1 MFQPMGPT
9 FRLAA
14 HSTRTLPIHRTSCSV
29 ACKPHLRLS
38 PRLIVSLVFAMAFTA
53 GVSCLDMSPYLQP
66 VLDPTSHARG
76 NAHEHTKK
84 QPRVLTPDEAS
95 AETGTATP
103 AASGVNF
110 ASLGLA
116 APVQASLVDENYHT
130 PTPIQAQAIP
140 VILEG
145 RDLLGCAQTGTGK
158 TAAFALP
165 VLSRLLTQGRDKSR
179 VGNARPRVLVLSPT
193 RELATQIGDS
203 FATYGKHTG
212 LNHTVIFGGVS
223 QFHQVRA
230 LHRGVDVLV
239 ATPGRLMDL
248 MEQKLTDFRDIHTFI
263 LDEADRMLDMGFIQ
277 PIRRIAAAVP
287 QQRQTLLF
295 SATMPKEIMHLADSL
310 LRDPVKI
317 SVTPVASAAP
327 LIEQSLY
334 MVHQKSK
341 PALLRLLLQDESM
354 SRVVVFIRTK
364 HGANKLAT
372 ALERAGIDAVAI
384 HGNKSQNQR
393 ERALDLFRAGRSRV
407 LVATDVAA
415 RGLDVDGVTHVI
427 NFDLPMEPEAYVH
440 RIGRTGRAGATG
452 VAIAFCDR
460 EEQSLL
466 NQIEKMMRKRIPLK
480 PTPQLPEMSMEIRQP
495 VPRDQMR
502 RSGRDEN
509 SRLYDDH
516 RDQPRRGP
524 RNERSD
530 NPVDP
535 IVPHRER
542 RMPDVHRSP
551 EPTHATG
558 HHGDDHGATFAP
570 RQQQPKPKHGTPRH
584 EIAKRA
590 AQEARTVKP
599 QRPMSADR
607 PRLDGNPYEERKIG
621 GKYAEKYGANPPRT
635 DRPAPRGD
643 RPAPRGDRP
652 APRGDRPA
660 PRTDRPQQRDDRA
673 ASPRPAARAD
683 YGARPAKP
691 FQSGNRPFKK
701 SGKPPFGNRNRSR

>member
-1 MFQPMGPT
+1 M
-9 FRLAA
+9 
-14 HSTRTLPIHRTSCSV
+14 
-29 ACKPHLRLS
+29 
-38 PRLIVSLVFAMAFTA
+38 
-53 GVSCLDMSPYLQP
+53 DMSPYLQP

-76 NAHEHTKK
+76 NTHEHAKK

-95 AETGTATP
+95 ADAGRTTP
-103 AASGVNF
+103 PASGVNF

-116 APVQASLVDENYHT
+116 APVQAALVDENYHT

-341 PALLRLLLQDESM
+341 PALLRLLLENEDM

-393 ERALDLFRAGRSRV
+393 DRAVDLFRAGRSRV

-460 EEQSLL
+460 EEQALL
-466 NQIEKMMRKRIPLK
+466 NQIEKLMRKRIPLK
-480 PTPQLPEMSMEIRQP
+480 PTPQLPELGVEIRQP

-502 RSGRDEN
+502 RSGRDE
-509 SRLYDDH
+509 STRLYEE
-516 RDQPRRGP
+516 RNDQSRRGP
-524 RNERSD
+524 RNERTD

-542 RMPDVHRSP
+542 RMPDVHREASP
-551 EPTHATG
+551 AHASG
-558 HHGDDHGATFAP
+558 HHGDDHGTAFAP
-570 RQQQPKPKHGTPRH
+570 RPHQQPPKPRHGTPRH

-590 AQEARTVKP
+590 AQEARTAKP
-599 QRPMSADR
+599 QRPMSGDR
-607 PRLDGNPYEERKIG
+607 PRMEGRPSGERKIG
-621 GKYAEKYGANPPRT
+621 GKFAEKYGNNPPRGDRSGPRNDGFGPRNDRPAPRDNRPMPRD
-635 DRPAPRGD
+635 DRPAPRGE
-643 RPAPRGDRP
+643 RAAPRGERP
-652 APRGDRPA
+652 V
-660 PRTDRPQQRDDRA
+660 QRDDRSGQPRNA
-673 ASPRPAARAD
+673 PRNDLGPRPAR
-683 YGARPAKP
+683 P
-691 FQSGNRPFKK
+691 FQNGKRPFKK
-701 SGKPPFGNRNRSR
+701 AGKPPFGQRDRSR